1 MGPHPEEDR
10 QLFNVRNLSHPTY
23 STYSTSS
30 ARERSFGLYMVKWT
44 SNTTWTSHFGEGP
57 TMLQNHFDILSSSSL
72 LSFKKKVFIIS
83 TDFVINN
90 NILQPLLILLSIII
104 FCRSNNVYNI

>member
-57 TMLQNHFDILSSSSL
+57 TMLQNHFDILSSSL